1 MNKQTK
7 KWMKTAAAAV
17 FGAAVCCAGA
27 SLSASADASLD
38 EETGTLTLSGTVA
51 FDEVHTYAE
60 DTRVTKVV
68 CESGAV
74 LPEDCSGLFTYFCA
88 ESIDL
93 SKADSSAVT
102 NTCGMFR
109 ECVNLAQL
117 NITTLDTSDVTDMGG
132 MFYGCKELTVLDLT
146 SFDTS
151 NVLYM
156 SDSETDVPLIEGVDI
171 PPVYYGMFEGCV
183 KLKTISASEMWN
195 SDAVV
200 LSTNMFL
207 GCTALTGGKGTVYDA
222 AKTDKSLA
230 CIDAA
235 GQAGYLTA
243 PFTGVSVDLTYDL
256 ALKFYVSMT
265 DAGSWDNVKVVFTGK
280 CEEDGKEIRCYV
292 KPEGS
297 FARANLTAAHMDEPI
312 KADLYRKISGEW
324 HHMDTV
330 TYSVN
335 DYLDN
340 AQPAEDW
347 STAKKAAFEKLVG
360 TVRTY
365 GQVAKAYFGNGDMS
379 GIAVPVHTIGEL
391 QSKQEEENKTFE
403 PNFSSSD
410 ATISMVLGSRL
421 TLRIY
426 ISGLQ
431 VGDTSS
437 NGKRAIA
444 GKDGRPCFEVT
455 TYAPLNLDGPPVL
468 KYNDVS
474 YMCSPLSW
482 CWRAL
487 GNDGGDPKNAAMACA
502 LYEYWLDAQAFAY
515 APNT

>member
-1 MNKQTK
+1 MKKQTK
-7 KWMKTAAAAV
+7 KWIKTTAAAV

-38 EETGTLTLSGTVA
+38 PETGTLTLSGNVNSREVRA
-51 FDEVHTYAE
+51 FANDSS
-60 DTRVTKVV
+60 VTKIV
-68 CESGAV
+68 CERGTV
-74 LPEDCSGLFTYFCA
+74 LPASCFDLFAGSCA

-93 SKADSSAVT
+93 SLADSSAVT

-222 AKTDKSLA
+222 AKTDKTLA
-230 CIDAA
+230 CIDTADR
-235 GQAGYLTA
+235 AGYFTA

-256 ALKFYVSMT
+256 MLKFYVSMT
-265 DAGSWDNVKVVFTGK
+265 AADSWNDVMVVFTGK
-280 CEEDGKEIRCYV
+280 CAEAGDEIRFYA

-297 FARANLTAAHMDEPI
+297 FARTNISADHMDEPI
-312 KADLYRKISGEW
+312 KADLYRRISGEW

-330 TYSVN
+330 TYSIN

-340 AQPAEDW
+340 AKPEENW
-347 STAKKAAFEKLVG
+347 SPEKKNAFEKLVSA
-360 TVRTY
+360 TRIY

-379 GIAVPVHTIGEL
+379 GINVPVHTLGEL
-391 QSKQEEENKTFE
+391 QIMQEEKNKTIE
-403 PNFSSSD
+403 PEFSSSE
-410 ATISMVLGSRL
+410 ATLSLVLNSSMNLRL
-421 TLRIY
+421 Y
-426 ISGLQ
+426 INGLQ
-431 VGDTSS
+431 VGDQSS
-437 NGKRAIA
+437 NGRAIA
-444 GKDGRPCFEVT
+444 GKDGRACFEIT
-455 TYAPLNLDGPPVL
+455 HYSPLRLDGSPVVR
-468 KYNDVS
+468 YNDVL
-474 YMCSPLSW
+474 YRFTPLSW

-487 GNDGGDPKNAAMACA
+487 ANDGGDPKNTAMACI